1 MTTNITKTNLQ
12 PIIEAHDLGFDYGAG
27 WVFHKL
33 NLEITE
39 GDFVA
44 VIGANGAGKSTL
56 IKMLAHVV
64 PPTAGTISY
73 YGRPIDEFQDWDK
86 VGYVPQNP
94 AKQQQDF
101 PISVEEVVK
110 LGLLQPKKLW
120 QRFGSVEK
128 AKLEAALETFDLV
141 ELRHRRIGDLSGGQQ
156 QRAFLARAMV
166 KEPKLLFLDEPAT
179 GIDPAARIALYDMLR
194 RINREQGVTIIMV
207 SHDLDLAAL
216 AAKSALCINHG
227 ICFRGDIREALKHHH
242 SGQQGFIYK

>member
-1 MTTNITKTNLQ
+1 MTTTITAPTA
-12 PIIEAHDLGFDYGAG
+12 PTIIEARDLGFDYGAG

-56 IKMLAHVV
+56 IKMLAHVI
-64 PPTAGTISY
+64 PPSAGSISY
-73 YGRPIDEFQDWDK
+73 YGNPIDTFEEWDR

-110 LGLLQPKKLW
+110 LGLLKPNKLW
-120 QRFGSVEK
+120 QRFGASEK
-128 AKLEAALETFDLV
+128 AKLEKVLDTFDLQ
-141 ELRHRRIGDLSGGQQ
+141 ELRYRRIGELSGGQQ

-166 KEPKLLFLDEPAT
+166 KEPKILFLDEPAT
-179 GIDPAARIALYDMLR
+179 GIDSAARIALYDMLH
-194 RINREQGVTIIMV
+194 RINREQETTIIMV

-216 AAKSALCINHG
+216 AAKSAICINHG
-227 ICFRGDIREALKHHH
+227 ICFRGDIHEALKHHH
-242 SGQQGFIYK
+242 TGQQGFIYK

>member
-1 MTTNITKTNLQ
+1 MTIKETSSA

-33 NLEITE
+33 NLEINE

-64 PPTAGTISY
+64 TPTAGTISY
-73 YGRPIDEFQDWDK
+73 YGKPIDAFTEWDK

-110 LGLLQPKKLW
+110 LGLLRPNKLW
-120 QRFGSVEK
+120 QHFGASDKEKLEK
-128 AKLEAALETFDLV
+128 ALVAFDLQ

-166 KEPKLLFLDEPAT
+166 KDPKILFLDEPAT

-207 SHDLDLAAL
+207 SHDLDLATL

-227 ICFRGDIREALKHHH
+227 ICFRGDIHEALKHHH